1 MARHS
6 SVKRYLLVGICVL
19 LGVLFLNWTKVLSQE
34 TVKIGAITTLTGRL
48 AEFGRQQ
55 QAGFQVAIDQIND
68 AGGINGQ
75 QVELLLE
82 DSASDVNKGLSAAEK
97 LVNEGV
103 GVVLNEYSSSIVKA
117 QAEYFTREQVPNII
131 VSASDVSITNPGSD
145 YVFRINPS
153 TEEYAKVLF
162 QIFTDSSVTSVA
174 ILAGT
179 GAFEKSVQDSAIAQA
194 EELGIQVVG
203 NQNYDKGLT
212 DFRPILNG
220 FKAANPD
227 AVLLV
232 GYQEDSVA
240 VMRQAQEVGLNPKIF
255 AGGAAG
261 FALPAFIEGAGPS
274 SEYLVTATAWVPTLT
289 EGGPE
294 LRDRLSAALGGDEP
308 TYHAAQAYAAMLVA
322 ADAVARAGSATDREA
337 IRAALLE
344 TNLDTAYAN
353 ITFTDFD
360 GYKNQNPVSMV
371 AEQVQN
377 VEGQFVFVP
386 IYPKDAFD
394 GELIFPT
401 PAWEER

>member
-1 MARHS
+1 MQRRIS
-6 SVKRYLLVGICVL
+6 ILGFLLI
-19 LGVLFLNWTKVLSQE
+19 LSFITLSFAQD

-55 QAGFQVAIDQIND
+55 QAGFQVAVDEINA

-82 DSASDVNKGLSAAEK
+82 DSASDVNKGLAAAEN

-131 VSASDVSITNPGSD
+131 VSASDVSITKPGSD

-162 QIFTDSSVTSVA
+162 QIFTDNSLTSVA

-194 EELGIQVVG
+194 EAAGIEVVG

-240 VMRQAQEVGLNPKIF
+240 VMRQAQEVGLNPKVF

-274 SEYLVTATAWVPTLT
+274 SEFVVTATAWVPGLT

-322 ADAVARAGSATDREA
+322 ADAISRAGSATDREA

-344 TNLDTAYAN
+344 TNLETAYAN
-353 ITFTDFD
+353 ISFTEFD

-371 AEQVQN
+371 AEQVQM
-377 VEGQFVFVP
+377 VDGALTFVP
-386 IYPKDAFD
+386 IYPQDVFD

-401 PAWEER
+401 PAWEERSQ

>member
-1 MARHS
+1 MQRFVS
-6 SVKRYLLVGICVL
+6 IIL
-19 LGVLFLNWTKVLSQE
+19 LGFLVLSSLVSAQE

-55 QAGFQVAIDQIND
+55 QAGFQVALDEINA

-75 QVELLLE
+75 QVEMLLE
-82 DSASDVNKGLSAAEK
+82 DSASDVNKGLAAAEK

-103 GVVLNEYSSSIVKA
+103 GVVINEYSSSIVKA
-117 QAEYFTREQVPNII
+117 QAEYFTREKVPNLI

-145 YVFRINPS
+145 YVFRVSPPTI
-153 TEEYAKVLF
+153 EYAKVLF
-162 QIFTDSSVTSVA
+162 DIFKDNGLTTVA

-179 GAFEKSVQDSAIAQA
+179 GAFEKSVQDSALARA
-194 EELGIQVVG
+194 EADGVQVVG

-227 AVLLV
+227 AVLLI

-240 VMRQAQEVGLNPKIF
+240 VMRQAQEIGLNPKIF

-261 FALPAFIEGAGPS
+261 FALPAFIEGAGPA
-274 SEYLVTATAWVPTLT
+274 SEYLVTATAWVSSINR
-289 EGGPE
+289 EGATE
-294 LRDRLSAALGGDEP
+294 LRDTLSAALGGDEP
-308 TYHAAQAYAAMLVA
+308 TYHAAQAYATMLVA
-322 ADAVARAGSATDREA
+322 IDAITRAGTATDREA

-344 TNLDTAYAN
+344 TNLETPYDT
-353 ITFTDFD
+353 ITFEEFD
-360 GYKNQNPVSMV
+360 GFKNQNPVPMV
-371 AEQVQN
+371 AEQVQE
-377 VEGQFVFVP
+377 VDGALTFVP
-386 IYPKDAFD
+386 IYPKDYGFE
-394 GELIFPT
+394 GQLIFPT

>member
-1 MARHS
+1 MQRRNS
-6 SVKRYLLVGICVL
+6 
-19 LGVLFLNWTKVLSQE
+19 LFLKFFLTLSLFFMPLSFAQD

-55 QAGFQVAIDQIND
+55 QAGFQVALDEINA

-82 DSASDVNKGLSAAEK
+82 DSASDVNKGLAAAEN

-131 VSASDVSITNPGSD
+131 VSASDVSITKPGSD

-162 QIFTDSSVTSVA
+162 QIFTDNGLTSVA

-194 EELGIQVVG
+194 EAAGIQIVG

-212 DFRPILNG
+212 DFRPVLNG
-220 FKAANPD
+220 FKASNPD

-240 VMRQAQEVGLNPKIF
+240 VMRQAQEVGLNPKVF

-274 SEYLVTATAWVPTLT
+274 SEFVVTATAWVPTLT

-322 ADAVARAGSATDREA
+322 ADAISRAGSATDREA

-344 TNLDTAYAN
+344 TNLETAYAN
-353 ITFTDFD
+353 ITFTEFD

-371 AEQVQN
+371 AEQVQM
-377 VEGQFVFVP
+377 VDGALTFVP
-386 IYPKDAFD
+386 IYPQDVFD

-401 PAWEER
+401 PAWEERSQ

>member
-1 MARHS
+1 MQRR
-6 SVKRYLLVGICVL
+6 KVL
-19 LGVLFLNWTKVLSQE
+19 FVRVLFLGFFLTLSLSFAQD

-55 QAGFQVAIDQIND
+55 QAGFQVALDEINA

-75 QVELLLE
+75 QVEMLLE
-82 DSASDVNKGLSAAEK
+82 DSASDVNKGLAAAEN

-131 VSASDVSITNPGSD
+131 VSASDVSITKPGSD

-162 QIFTDSSVTSVA
+162 QIFSENSITSVA

-179 GAFEKSVQDSAIAQA
+179 GAFEKSVQDSSIAQA
-194 EELGIQVVG
+194 EAAGIQVVG

-220 FKAANPD
+220 FKAQNPD

-240 VMRQAQEVGLNPKIF
+240 VMRQAQEVGLNPKVF

-261 FALPAFIEGAGPS
+261 FALPAFIEGAGPA
-274 SEYLVTATAWVPTLT
+274 SEFVVTATAWVPGLT

-322 ADAVARAGSATDREA
+322 ADAISRAGSATDREA

-344 TNLDTAYAN
+344 TNLETAYAN
-353 ITFTDFD
+353 ITFTEFD
-360 GYKNQNPVSMV
+360 GYKNQNPVPMV
-371 AEQVQN
+371 AQQVQM
-377 VEGQFVFVP
+377 VDGSLTFVP

-401 PAWEER
+401 PAWEERSQ